1 MGRIYMDVVGME
13 DVLKQLAD
21 TDKLPEKGMKALKTG
36 ANIIFVAAKRNA
48 PVRSGDLER
57 ALRVGKRARR
67 RDRYAIE
74 VGAFHDEAPH
84 AHLVEM
90 GHDGPKPAPAHPFL
104 EPAVEETADA
114 VWDAIMKEL
123 ME

>member
-36 ANIIFVAAKRNA
+36 ANIILVAAKRNA
-48 PVRSGDLER
+48 PVRTGELKS
-57 ALRVGKRARR
+57 ALRVGKRGRS

-74 VGAFHDEAPH
+74 VGAFHGEAPH

-90 GHDGPKPAPAHPFL
+90 GHGGPKPAPAHPFL